1 MLNLDNPL
9 LALDP
14 PGCNRAT
21 LGELHRF
28 RVDVLSPA
36 MARVA
41 LEVWEHEVPPAKH
54 PAITTAVNRGVQRG
68 IQWLMKDI
76 ENSPAGA
83 RLWLRR
89 LPPYWEPPVG
99 DDAHLPHEVARAIRW
114 TACDLALAARNSL
127 EDLHSRYTS
136 DENMPTLNRALRN
149 TCYRLLLENPGAA
162 WRLSDIPRILMA
174 HADQLKIDIPRAAG

>member
-1 MLNLDNPL
+1 LDNPL

-14 PGCNRAT
+14 PGGNRAT